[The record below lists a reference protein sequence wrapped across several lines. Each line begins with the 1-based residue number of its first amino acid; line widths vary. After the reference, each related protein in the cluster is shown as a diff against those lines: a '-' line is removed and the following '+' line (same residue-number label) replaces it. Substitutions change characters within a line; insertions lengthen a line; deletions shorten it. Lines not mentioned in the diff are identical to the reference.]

1 MEWSTFSK
9 LRDNYRSLFNQIF
22 TCELCLAPTTE
33 KIGLCL
39 KCQYDLPYT
48 ALSCPQ
54 CSEPCTVEGR
64 CGECQK
70 KPPSF
75 DYSFCSLL
83 YYHPLPHW
91 LHRCK
96 DKSDVRLAKRFAQL
110 MLDASP
116 IFTITPDFLTYIP
129 TTRRRLLTRGFNLS
143 EELCRQLST
152 QLEIPILHEALT
164 KSRHTEQRRA
174 SAQERRSRDTGL
186 RATPKNLS
194 GSHILVIDDVMTTG
208 GTLQQAA
215 SLLKSQ
221 GASTVGAWCL
231 ARTPKSI

>member
-75 DYSFCSLL
+75 DYSFCSLV

-96 DKSDVRLAKRFAQL
+96 DKPDIRLAKRFAQL

-116 IFTITPDFLTYIP
+116 MFTVAPDYLTYIP

-143 EELCRQLST
+143 EELCLTLSAH
-152 QLEIPILHEALT
+152 LDIPLLQHAIK
-164 KSRHTEQRRA
+164 KSRHTEQRHS
-174 SAQERRSRDTGL
+174 SANERRTRDAGL
-186 RATPKNLS
+186 RGTSTNLTNK
-194 GSHILVIDDVMTTG
+194 HILIIDDVMTTG
-208 GTLQQAA
+208 ATLEQAA
-215 SLLKSQ
+215 DVLKAQ
-221 GASTVGAWCL
+221 GATTIGAWCL
-231 ARTPKSI
+231 ARTPKST